1 MKMILDFLIS
11 IFGEQNLCISIF
23 AMAIVFV
30 ISVLVFIYEAI
41 VDRHPIR
48 KKIANIV
55 RYVSAIYVFLMVALI
70 LIAY

>member
-23 AMAIVFV
+23 VMAIVFV
-30 ISVLVFIYEAI
+30 ISALVFIYEVI
-41 VDRHPIR
+41 VDKHPIC

-55 RYVSAIYVFLMVALI
+55 RYVSAIYVLLMVMLI